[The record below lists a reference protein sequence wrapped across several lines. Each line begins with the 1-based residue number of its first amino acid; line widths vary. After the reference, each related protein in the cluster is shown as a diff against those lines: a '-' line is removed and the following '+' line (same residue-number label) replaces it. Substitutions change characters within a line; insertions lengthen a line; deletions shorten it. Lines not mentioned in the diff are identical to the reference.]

1 MCCVAKL
8 MGGVRFN
15 DICTSVQGLN
25 QTADTRLFTSYNP
38 TKYWIEQ
45 GRTYKDSFSY
55 NKEFRLQEQMLS
67 EYLRNFSPKFK
78 NVLEVGCGFGHITK
92 LVISSHPDIQK
103 YTAID
108 LSPDQ
113 INNAEQYVRSGIDNR
128 RINDIALTFAVSDIM
143 SRSSWKI

>member
-1 MCCVAKL
+1 
-8 MGGVRFN
+8 
-15 DICTSVQGLN
+15 
-25 QTADTRLFTSYNP
+25 
-38 TKYWIEQ
+38 
-45 GRTYKDSFSY
+45 
-55 NKEFRLQEQMLS
+55 MLS

-78 NVLEVGCGFGHITK
+78 NVLEVGCGFGRITK
-92 LVISSHPDIQK
+92 LVLSNQPDIQK

-128 RINDIALTFAVSDIM
+128 RINDIVLTFAVSDIM